1 MVMNLESIGTYV
13 CRQVKS
19 IGAKVTYAVLLLYYA
34 YRKKDTPAWAK
45 RIIVGS
51 IAYFLSPID
60 GIPDLT
66 PFIGF
71 TDDWGVLAFGLVAIA
86 CYVDEEV
93 REQARQKTKQWL
105 GSYDEAGL
113 DEVDDML

>member
-1 MVMNLESIGTYV
+1 MELEAIGTYV
-13 CRQVKS
+13 CKHLRRV
-19 IGAKVTYAVLLLYYA
+19 GAKVTYTSLLLFYA

-71 TDDWGVLAFGLVAIA
+71 TDDWSVLAFGLVAIA
-86 CYVDEEV
+86 CYIDDDV
-93 REQARQKTKQWL
+93 RQQARQKTIHWL
-105 GSYDEAGL
+105 GDSEASDL
-113 DEVDDML
+113 DEVDEML